1 MRKWP
6 ARILL
11 LAIVVCTIP
20 FVIAGAEYA
29 DVTINTR
36 AETEGVAPVIFPHW
50 FHRIRF
56 QCSVCHVDLGIKM
69 GAGTTGITMDKL
81 IDGQYCGACH
91 DGDTAWSMDNC
102 DLCHSARPGTPTQ
115 VHESTVQKLLAP
127 VAPPEGTGQ

>member
-1 MRKWP
+1 MMAGRVGP
-6 ARILL
+6 LAL
-11 LAIVVCTIP
+11 LATTCLFPVL
-20 FVIAGAEYA
+20 FAWAEYA

-36 AETEGVAPVIFPHW
+36 AEAEGVAPVIYPHW

-69 GAGTTGITMDKL
+69 GAGTTGITMEKL

-102 DLCHSARPGTPTQ
+102 DLCHSGKPGL
-115 VHESTVQKLLAP
+115 E
-127 VAPPEGTGQ
+127 TGIKGGHQTSGPGLY

>member
-1 MRKWP
+1 MNTRRRGALVAIAALCLIP
-6 ARILL
+6 A
-11 LAIVVCTIP
+11 VV
-20 FVIAGAEYA
+20 AWAEYA

-69 GAGTTGITMDKL
+69 GAGTTGITMEKL

-91 DGDTAWSMDNC
+91 DGEIAWSVDNC
-102 DLCHSARPGTPTQ
+102 DLCHSGRPGLETGIKGG
-115 VHESTVQKLLAP
+115 HETMGPGLY
-127 VAPPEGTGQ
+127 